1 MCSNMGNWKPHIGQK
16 IFLKRVHNNNYNKL
30 AAAKTLLKGRIG
42 AVTVGHIPRELSL
55 HAWYAIQ
62 KRTKFQATVDDSKAK
77 LLYLIQGRLEIP
89 IKVKLYDLKK
99 KRFWGLKQ
107 KLKLSTQWQTKIMMT
122 QSLC

>member
-1 MCSNMGNWKPHIGQK
+1 MCSNKGNWKPHIGQK

-30 AAAKTLLKGRIG
+30 AAAAAAAAKTLLKGRIRV
-42 AVTVGHIPRELSL
+42 VTVGHIPRELSL

-77 LLYLIQGRLEIP
+77 LLYLIQGRFEIP

-99 KRFWGLKQ
+99 KRF
-107 KLKLSTQWQTKIMMT
+107 
-122 QSLC
+122 